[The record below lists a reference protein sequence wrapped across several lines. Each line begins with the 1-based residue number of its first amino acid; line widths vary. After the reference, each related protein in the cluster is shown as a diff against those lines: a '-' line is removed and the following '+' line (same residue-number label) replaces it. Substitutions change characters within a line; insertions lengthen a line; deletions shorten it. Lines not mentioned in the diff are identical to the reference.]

1 MNNKEKN
8 YSKAIIISFEDWNS
22 DNLEVKKYEAH
33 YDNDGNVLYENEDF
47 KKILETFIESNK
59 KRMDEMPFPEIE
71 EKTVMGTVIKVT
83 RGMEMGTFG
92 HTDYHVRNK
101 DGEEYIVAEFDE
113 VNGVNFLALYDS
125 EYNPIQTNRKYKG
138 LFLDFITLKGI
149 SRNLALLGF
158 GLKSMMALFDAMNIK
173 YKREELI
180 EYLNEIYDLF

>member
-22 DNLEVKKYEAH
+22 DNLEVKKYEVH

-47 KKILETFIESNK
+47 KKILETFTESNK

-83 RGMEMGTFG
+83 RGMELGTFG
-92 HTDYHVRNK
+92 HTDYHIINK

-125 EYNPIQTNRKYKG
+125 DYNPIQTNRKYKG

-180 EYLNEIYDLF
+180 EYLNEIHDLF